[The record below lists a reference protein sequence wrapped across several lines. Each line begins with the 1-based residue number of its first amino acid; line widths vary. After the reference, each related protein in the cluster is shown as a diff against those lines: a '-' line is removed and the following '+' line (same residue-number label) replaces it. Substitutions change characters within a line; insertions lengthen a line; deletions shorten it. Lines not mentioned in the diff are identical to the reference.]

1 MKKLLLILS
10 LLYGCA
16 TANKLSELK
25 FDCSKK
31 NEIGRIS
38 DSLMIRGGYKLELL
52 NRRIKENQDSIIVQ
66 YLLKDSLSTG
76 GGAEIRIS
84 KKDCKIM
91 LMIRYQ

>member
-1 MKKLLLILS
+1 
-10 LLYGCA
+10 
-16 TANKLSELK
+16 
-25 FDCSKK
+25 
-31 NEIGRIS
+31 
-38 DSLMIRGGYKLELL
+38 MIRGGYKLELL